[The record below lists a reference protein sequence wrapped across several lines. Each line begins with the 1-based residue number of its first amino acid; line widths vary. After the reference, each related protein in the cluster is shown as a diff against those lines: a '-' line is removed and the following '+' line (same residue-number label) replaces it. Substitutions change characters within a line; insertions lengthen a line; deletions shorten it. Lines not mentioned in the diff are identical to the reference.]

1 MFFILV
7 RFECNPSRWSPVV
20 ILRSLQ
26 VIRRDIWGQEVAA
39 MMYCGATVI
48 EEAEST
54 CKVGGDVGSAVGR
67 TVGGAVGISASGV
80 AREGRILRH
89 HPRIHMY

>member
-1 MFFILV
+1 
-7 RFECNPSRWSPVV
+7 
-20 ILRSLQ
+20 
-26 VIRRDIWGQEVAA
+26 

-89 HPRIHMY
+89 HPRIHMYGAKSRSLSIYLLILPPVGDAMQKIQVMQVSDAYY